1 MPSSLTAPAPA
12 PAATADAGALACFH
26 CGLPVPAG
34 ARWRVRL
41 EGTEREM
48 CCAGCQAVAQ
58 AIVDAGLDDYY
69 RHRTGPAAGPSAV
82 PPELEALALYD
93 EPDVQERFVRG
104 DAACAETTLMLD
116 GLRCGACVWLIERT
130 LAAQPGVTAASVN
143 FATERA
149 VLRWDPS
156 RTRLSTLLARIA
168 AIGYRAMP
176 YDAQQREAQL
186 ARTTRSLFRR
196 MFVAGIGMMQ
206 VMMYAVPV
214 YTAAPGDIEW
224 QFEHLMRWASLL
236 LTIPVILYSAQ
247 PFFAG
252 ALRDLRARSLGM
264 DVPVA
269 LGMGAAFVASAW
281 ATVTGKGEVYFDSVT
296 MFAFL
301 LLAAR
306 YLEWIARRRASRA
319 VDAMA
324 AALPERVLRLTG
336 VADHANE
343 AALAAAATEAVPAT
357 RVEPGD
363 LLRIATGDR
372 IAVDGVIVAGATSID
387 QSLLTGESIPV
398 PRRAGDEVPGGAIN
412 AGNPFHL
419 RVLRRST
426 DSTLSTIERLIERA
440 ALEKPA
446 IALAADRVAAWF
458 VLGLLLLA
466 TGVFAAWWFTDPE
479 RALPVAIAVLVVSC
493 PCALSLATPAA
504 LAAATGAA
512 TRHGALVASGRALET
527 MATATDV
534 VFDKTGT
541 LTEGRPRLADVR
553 TWAGL
558 DRGQALAL
566 AAALEAG
573 SPHPLARALVE
584 AAEQAEDAPDGDAA
598 RDTADRTA
606 PRADAGRDAGTG
618 GSSAQRL
625 TAIGIEQHPG
635 LGIEADIEGRR
646 LRLGSRAFVSEWA
659 PLPDDAASGAS
670 SEVWLAARDGVLAR
684 FELRDALR
692 ADAAQTVA
700 RLRADGLRVHLL
712 SGDHADAVAA
722 VAGALGVEHTCAA
735 ASPTGKLDYVR
746 TLQRDGGRVL
756 MVGDGIN
763 DAPVLAAA
771 DVSIAVGHAT
781 ALARTSAD
789 AVLLSPQLDM
799 VGRLLGLARRTRRVV
814 LQNLGWATAYNLT
827 AIPAAALGYVP
838 PWLAAVG
845 MSASSLL
852 VVGNALRLR
861 LAAPR
866 PRS

>member
-1 MPSSLTAPAPA
+1 MPSTLTAPAPA
-12 PAATADAGALACFH
+12 PATDTETALDCFH
-26 CGLPVPAG
+26 CGQPVPAG
-34 ARWRVRL
+34 SRWQVRFDGSARA
-41 EGTEREM
+41 M

-69 RHRTGPAAGPSAV
+69 RHRSEPAAGPSAV
-82 PPELEALALYD
+82 PPQLEALALYD
-93 EPDVQERFVRG
+93 EPDVQSRFVRSDG
-104 DAACAETTLMLD
+104 DCAETTLMLD

-143 FATERA
+143 FSTERA
-149 VLRWDPS
+149 VLRWDPA
-156 RTRLSTLLARIA
+156 RTRLSTLLTRISE
-168 AIGYRAMP
+168 IGYSALP

-214 YTAAPGDIEW
+214 YTAAPGEIEW
-224 QFEHLMRWASLL
+224 QYEHLMRWASLL

-269 LGMGAAFVASAW
+269 LGMGAAFIASTW

-301 LLAAR
+301 LLGAR

-324 AALPERVLRLTG
+324 AALPERVTRLVGIGLQIDET
-336 VADHANE
+336 
-343 AALAAAATEAVPAT
+343 ALAAAATETVPAI
-357 RVEPGD
+357 RVAPGD
-363 LLRIATGDR
+363 LLRVAVGER
-372 IAVDGVIVAGATSID
+372 IAVDGVIVAGSTSID
-387 QSLLTGESIPV
+387 QSLLTGESVPV
-398 PRRAGDEVPGGAIN
+398 PRQTGDEVPGGAIN
-412 AGNPFHL
+412 AGNPVHL
-419 RVLRRST
+419 RVLRRSA

-440 ALEKPA
+440 AVEKPA
-446 IALAADRVAAWF
+446 IAMAADRVAAWF
-458 VLGLLLLA
+458 VLCLLLFA
-466 TGVFAAWWFTDPE
+466 SGVFAAWWFTDPE

-493 PCALSLATPAA
+493 PCALSMATPAA

-527 MATATDV
+527 MAGASDV

-541 LTEGRPRLADVR
+541 LTEGRPRLSDLR
-553 TWAGL
+553 TWQGL
-558 DRGQALAL
+558 SSDQALAL
-566 AAALEAG
+566 AAALESG
-573 SPHPLARALVE
+573 SPHPLALALV
-584 AAEQAEDAPDGDAA
+584 AAAGPTGTRPAA
-598 RDTADRTA
+598 
-606 PRADAGRDAGTG
+606 TG
-618 GSSAQRL
+618 I
-625 TAIGIEQHPG
+625 TQHPG
-635 LGIEADIEGRR
+635 RGIEATVDGRT
-646 LRLGSRAFVSEWA
+646 LRLGSRAFVAEWA
-659 PLPDDAASGAS
+659 PLPEDTGSTG
-670 SEVWLAARDGVLAR
+670 SEVWLADRDHVLAR
-684 FELRDALR
+684 FELRDTLR
-692 ADAAQTVA
+692 PDAAQTVA
-700 RLRADGLRVHLL
+700 RLAADGLRVHLL
-712 SGDHADAVAA
+712 SGDHADAAHDVART
-722 VAGALGVEHTCAA
+722 LGITQVRAN
-735 ASPTGKLDYVR
+735 ASPTDKLDYVR
-746 TLQRDGGRVL
+746 ALQQAGGRVL

-771 DVSIAVGHAT
+771 DVSIAVGDAT

-789 AVLLSPQLDM
+789 AVLLSPHLDM
-799 VGRLLGLARRTRRVV
+799 VGRLLALARRTRRIV

-852 VVGNALRLR
+852 VVGNALRLH
-861 LAAPR
+861 LGAPR
-866 PRS
+866 SVPHTPRER